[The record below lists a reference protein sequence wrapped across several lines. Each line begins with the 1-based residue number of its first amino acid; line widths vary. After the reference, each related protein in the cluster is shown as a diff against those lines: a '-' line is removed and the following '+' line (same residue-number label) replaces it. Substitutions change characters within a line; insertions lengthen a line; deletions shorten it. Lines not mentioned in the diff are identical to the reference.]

1 MHYANCNT
9 YNADFDGDE
18 MNCHFPQ
25 DELSRAEAETIACT
39 DEQYLAPT
47 NGKPLRGLIQDHV
60 GSGVKLTG
68 KDCFLTR
75 ADFQHVLF
83 CTLSGLPGVEV
94 VPPQGKI
101 YMPAPAIWKPQALWT
116 GKQMV
121 SAVLR
126 HLSAGLPPLNLDF
139 KAKTPAVAF
148 GVDQEEHEVVVRGG
162 ELVRGVLD
170 KAAFGASEGGLV
182 HGVYEFYGPRY
193 AGRLLTALGRLFTV
207 YLQFAGH
214 TCGVED
220 LVLTQAAE
228 QRRRAL
234 IDRASRLGGLAMDCY
249 TSGRTFEPPPPPPL
263 PSATEEEGE
272 EGEEEDEKLDAMGL
286 MRVQARTAELLEEDM
301 RTGTVTQAAG
311 IDNFMRTVLSPVSS
325 DIIRACLP
333 DGLTKPFPHN
343 AFSLMVSTGAK
354 GSTVNQSQIS
364 CGLGQQELEGRR
376 VPLMPSG
383 KSLPSFPP
391 HDPSPRAGGFIVD
404 RFLTGVRPQEYY
416 FHCMA
421 GREGLIDTAVK
432 TSRSGYLQRCL
443 VKGLEELRVHYDHTV
458 RDADAGVV
466 QFLYGEDGV
475 DPLHSKYL
483 DGQAPQMTALAR
495 NYAALLHQYRV
506 DAGFLERTGMDLT
519 TARGMHQEILAG
531 RAEVKQ
537 QQEEKKKAQEEGA
550 LVASMPLAV
559 GAVVLAKRLK
569 RGRGEWVRGAWNNGW
584 EPAEVVKVRGGKGT
598 YDLKYGKDGV
608 VVKRVPRQININVV
622 QPAEGAAATAAAAA
636 GGGGGGTAD
645 ADGGL
650 PPPASSS
657 APHVELIRWPYLPEP
672 VLGRPKTQLGLH
684 LGAVSERFQDAIQEY
699 LAKDPENLFG
709 GSPAAGDNK
718 SKAGLEL
725 LLWLKY
731 MRSLTPPGEAVGS
744 IAGQSIGEPSTQM
757 TLNTFHLA
765 GHGGAN
771 VTLGIPRLREIIMT
785 ASRNLKTPS
794 MTVRLQPTVTRVE
807 AQRLSARLRRLQL
820 LELLHHAQGGV
831 TVTER
836 LGKPAGGEDAWQRY
850 YTIQLKLHD
859 EKMLEEAFG
868 LSHEG
873 IFEVIGV
880 KFVKQLLALVTQELR
895 KVASR
900 EEMVRALKQQRGA
913 GYGSEAAPPMQR
925 GGGEEEDEAGL
936 EDVAAAG
943 GRRRSSGGGKKGGGK
958 AGGKAGGKRREVDV
972 DNDGEEDE
980 DEEEDEEDG
989 DDAQGTLTFGRKEEQ
1004 GEYGAD
1010 EEEEEDEEE
1019 EGQGDHMSEDEQ
1031 QEDEDALE
1039 GGGGRA
1045 STGSASK
1052 TPKKGKKRSS
1062 SSSRFDAAAAAAKI
1076 DHPFFEDLKFR
1087 RETGVAHIT
1096 LKTRASHRRL
1106 LMVNLVETAADR
1118 CTVRT
1123 SKGITQ
1129 AFVVEGK
1136 DNRRSIQTEG
1146 CNLPE
1151 LWEMGEE
1158 ALELGSI
1165 TSNDIWAIHQTYGVE
1180 AARATI
1186 VNEIKGVFGA
1196 YGIAVD
1202 PRHLGLVADF
1212 MTYQGG
1218 FRALNRMGMSQVS
1231 SPFLQMSFETT
1242 ATFLT
1247 EAALAAEYDNLETP
1261 SAKLVM
1267 GQPTGNG
1274 TGSFDLMVP
1283 VRLEG
1288 GMGGSKGKGMPTV
1301 AEEDRMEEA

>member
-1 MHYANCNT
+1 MAHRARVLRSPAQQTIRMHYANCNT

-68 KDCFLTR
+68 KDCFLSR
-75 ADFQHVLF
+75 ADFQHILF

-94 VPPQGKI
+94 VPPYGHI
-101 YMPAPAIWKPQALWT
+101 YMPAPAIWKPQELWT
-116 GKQMV
+116 GKQMI
-121 SAVLR
+121 SVLLQ
-126 HLSAGLPPLNLDF
+126 HLSEGLPPLNLDF

-162 ELVRGVLD
+162 DLIRGVLD

-182 HGVYEFYGPRY
+182 HGVYEFYGPRF

-220 LVLTQAAE
+220 LVLSRAAE

-234 IDRASRLGGLAMDCY
+234 ITRAGRLGGLAMYCY
-249 TSGRTFEPPPPPPL
+249 TSGTAFEPPPLPPL
-263 PSATEEEGE
+263 PSTAGQA
-272 EGEEEDEKLDAMGL
+272 EKDGASADGL
-286 MRVQARTAELLEEDM
+286 SAADLARVQARTAELLEEDM
-301 RTGTVTQAAG
+301 RTGQVTQAAA

-325 DIIRACLP
+325 DIIKACLP

-391 HDPSPRAGGFIVD
+391 YDPSPRAGGFIVD

-443 VKGLEELRVHYDHTV
+443 VKGLEELRVHYDNTV

-475 DPLHSKYL
+475 DPLHGKYL

-495 NYAALLHQYRV
+495 NFAALLCQYKV
-506 DAGFLERTGMDLT
+506 DLKFLERTGMDLK
-519 TARGMHQEILAG
+519 TARAMHEEIKAARLQIKEQSQKREQESLSAV
-531 RAEVKQ
+531 RP
-537 QQEEKKKAQEEGA
+537 AQ
-550 LVASMPLAV
+550 LKV
-559 GAVVLAKRLK
+559 GNMVLTKRLK
-569 RGRGEWVRGAWNNGW
+569 RTRTEWITGAWLPGW
-584 EPAEVVKVRGGKGT
+584 EPAEVVKVHGSKGASRPAT
-598 YDLKYGKDGV
+598 YDLRYISDGKV
-608 VVKRVPRQININVV
+608 AKRVPRRIRHTVV
-622 QPAEGAAATAAAAA
+622 EPSRPAASAL
-636 GGGGGGTAD
+636 D
-645 ADGGL
+645 I
-650 PPPASSS
+650 PPPPPSSS
-657 APHVELIRWPYLPEP
+657 ASQVDLIRWPYLPDP
-672 VLGRPKTQLGLH
+672 VLGRAKTQLGLH
-684 LGAVSERFQDAIQEY
+684 LGAISERFQDAIEDY
-699 LAKDPENLFG
+699 LGRDPEHLFQKSEMG
-709 GSPAAGDNK
+709 GSK

-731 MRSLTPPGEAVGS
+731 MRSLTSPGEAVGS

-785 ASRNLKTPS
+785 ASRNPKTPS
-794 MTVRLQPTVTRVE
+794 MTVPLCTSISRSE
-807 AQRLSARLRRLQL
+807 AQCLSARLRRLQL
-820 LELLHHAQGGV
+820 LELVHHTQGGV
-831 TVTER
+831 LVKER
-836 LGKPAGGEDAWQRY
+836 LGRCASSGVTWQRY
-850 YTIQLKLHD
+850 YTVSLRLHD
-859 EKMLEEAFG
+859 EEVLQEAFR
-868 LSHEG
+868 LSHEEM
-873 IFEVIGV
+873 FEVIATR
-880 KFVKQLLALVTQELR
+880 FVRQLLASVTAELR

-900 EEMVRALKQQRGA
+900 DVVRLLKERRGNA
-913 GYGSEAAPPMQR
+913 RDAEGRESGEAS
-925 GGGEEEDEAGL
+925 EDEADMTGL
-936 EDVAAAG
+936 VGGRGSGVKAAA
-943 GRRRSSGGGKKGGGK
+943 R
-958 AGGKAGGKRREVDV
+958 AGAKTSPKLAAMDV
-972 DNDGEEDE
+972 DGEEN
-980 DEEEDEEDG
+980 EEREEEEDG
-989 DDAQGTLTFGRKEEQ
+989 DEAQGTLSFGRKEER
-1004 GEYGAD
+1004 GEYEPD
-1010 EEEEEDEEE
+1010 EEEDPSEEVGDDASGIE
-1019 EGQGDHMSEDEQ
+1019 EGDKNSGEGQLSEVPAKQ
-1031 QEDEDALE
+1031 RRN
-1039 GGGGRA
+1039 G
-1045 STGSASK
+1045 
-1052 TPKKGKKRSS
+1052 
-1062 SSSRFDAAAAAAKI
+1062 SRFDDVAAVAKI
-1076 DHPFFEDLKFR
+1076 DHPFFENLRFE

-1106 LMVNLVETAADR
+1106 LMVSIVEAAAER
-1118 CTVRT
+1118 CTVRV
-1123 SKGITQ
+1123 SQGIAQ

-1136 DNRRSIQTEG
+1136 DGRCSIQTEG
-1146 CNLPE
+1146 CNLSE
-1151 LWEMGEE
+1151 LWEVGDA
-1158 ALELGSI
+1158 ALELNNI

-1186 VNEIKGVFGA
+1186 VKEIKGVFGA

-1218 FRALNRMGMSQVS
+1218 FRALNRMGMSEVS

-1247 EAALAAEYDNLETP
+1247 EAALNSEKDDLQTP

-1274 TGSFDLMVP
+1274 TGSFDIMIP
-1283 VRLEG
+1283 VDMNRKASESYVEDPRREEEG
-1288 GMGGSKGKGMPTV
+1288 
-1301 AEEDRMEEA
+1301 DRMEEA